1 MSAIQNAADQIGDA
15 MYAQVPDGEV
25 MTDVR
30 DGYVEIVRFIAG
42 VEGRGDGTRAMKA
55 ACETADRL
63 AVTLTLVP
71 DGSYYED
78 EAGAEQRL
86 RAFYSRFGFVAD
98 GNRDRDRSMVRI
110 PH

>member
-1 MSAIQNAADQIGDA
+1 MSATQTAAEQIGDA

-25 MTDVR
+25 MTDVCG
-30 DGYVEIVRFIAG
+30 DCVEIVRLLAG
-42 VEGRGDGTRAMKA
+42 VEGRGDGTRAMQA

-63 AVTLTLVP
+63 AVPLTLVP

-78 EAGAEQRL
+78 EAEAEQRL
-86 RAFYSRFGFVAD
+86 RTFYSRFGFVAF
-98 GNRDRDRSMVRI
+98 GQRSMIRL